1 MWGSIHYIILEALLF
16 NHTTPRTQQYYN
28 SYSNARLIAHSTK
41 SPQHFMVQ
49 SEPENH
55 RPFAS
60 QFNGYQILFQRRT
73 KVSDIR
79 FKFNLFCNHK
89 KPPLCMDAYMLQSFI
104 YMVEMGWKKILGLL
118 KKTIFFFKVSY
129 AFLCLLGVV

>member
-1 MWGSIHYIILEALLF
+1 MNGKNLYCKVWRLKITLPIQHIYRLFALL
-16 NHTTPRTQQYYN
+16 TTYTTNTKHPTTTTRKKQLDSLLIPQN
-28 SYSNARLIAHSTK
+28 RL
-41 SPQHFMVQ
+41 QHFMVQ

-89 KPPLCMDAYMLQSFI
+89 KTSLVYGCI
-104 YMVEMGWKKILGLL
+104 YASIVQCMVEMGRKKIL
-118 KKTIFFFKVSY
+118 
-129 AFLCLLGVV
+129 